1 MRPSSQVPIETHAA
15 IYSVSLIII
24 FKIVGSI
31 FTDLPNVFQQQV
43 YHSFIIFLT
52 GLCIRDK
59 NQTANGIAK
68 FFGISSHD
76 ALTRMLSHKCWS
88 ASLLML
94 ELLHQAINL
103 FGSIQSQS
111 YLILDDVILPKNR
124 SSNTVGVYWD
134 WDSAQ
139 QKYILCM
146 RLVVLAWTNGSVMIP
161 VAFAPYYKKDC
172 EYLKIHR
179 QKFRTK
185 NQLAQALVYQLVR
198 KGLRFDYLLFDSWY
212 SSADNFNLFN
222 RLNIHFVTSIK
233 SNRTLQMPFC
243 PLEYRPQRKTKNC
256 SRAYELI
263 ATKWAALKPYVRDY
277 HFYASVSAR
286 ARKQEIFVK
295 HVNFLLK
302 MVCIKNYATNP
313 NFKSMHTKADKK
325 AKDRNKYLLTNDL
338 ELTIPAVIRLY
349 RCRWSI
355 EVMFRDCKQNF
366 ALGKCQ
372 AHKSITS
379 HLRHTAMA
387 FFAFSI
393 MELLKSK
400 RNITTSI
407 GATCGEIKQFLQN
420 QQLIYVNGE
429 YQIVDTTQFA
439 LEWTQVNE
447 LTKLIDLKELNNA
460 ETQLVLNFKI

>member
-1 MRPSSQVPIETHAA
+1 MRPSSQVPIEAHAA
-15 IYSVSLIII
+15 IYCISLVII
-24 FKIVGSI
+24 FKIVGTI
-31 FTDLPNVFQQQV
+31 FTRLPNVFRQQV

-52 GLCIRDK
+52 GLCIRDE

-88 ASLLML
+88 ASLLMV
-94 ELLHQAINL
+94 ELLNQAIDL
-103 FGSIQSQS
+103 LGGTQSQC
-111 YLILDDVILPKNR
+111 YLILDDVILLKNR

-139 QKYILCM
+139 EKYVRCM
-146 RLVVLAWTNGSVMIP
+146 RLVVLAWTNGSVIIP

-172 EYLKIHR
+172 EYLKTQR

-185 NQLAQALVYQLVR
+185 NQIAQALVYQLVR
-198 KGLRFDYLLFDSWY
+198 KGLHFDYLLFDSWY

-222 RLNIHFVTSIK
+222 RLNIRFVTSIK
-233 SNRTLQMPFC
+233 SNRTLQMPFY
-243 PLEYRPQRKTKNC
+243 PLEYRPRRKTKNG
-256 SRAYELI
+256 SQAYELI

-277 HFYASVSAR
+277 HFYSSVCAR
-286 ARKQEIFVK
+286 ARQQEVFVK

-302 MVCIKNYATNP
+302 MVCIKNYAANAS
-313 NFKSMHTKADKK
+313 FKSMHTNADKK

-338 ELTIPAVIRLY
+338 GLTIPAVIRLY
-349 RCRWSI
+349 RCRWAI

-372 AHKSITS
+372 AHKLMTP
-379 HLRHTAMA
+379 HLRHTAMT

-400 RNITTSI
+400 RNVPASI

-429 YQIVDTTQFA
+429 YQVIDATQFV
-439 LEWTQVNE
+439 LEWTQIYE
-447 LTKLIDLKELNNA
+447 LTKLIDLKELNNG